1 MKFSHLISVAFAAL
15 MPLSAQALVD
25 VCEQHS
31 VAAAQR
37 HNVPPALLQA
47 IARVES
53 GRAQQGV
60 GLRAWAWTA
69 NVAGQGH
76 YFDTPQAV
84 LTFLEGVLAQGQTS
98 FDVGCMQLNYRWHGD
113 QFQSL
118 AQMLDPARNTD
129 YAARY
134 LADLYRETG
143 DWDMATRY
151 YHSRTPEFGHAY
163 LARVRQAMTGL
174 EPPRG
179 AGVKQAGLLTQGAAM
194 PLAGSAPLVTVAAGR
209 AYWDTPALDA
219 GNRPVLPD

>member
-1 MKFSHLISVAFAAL
+1 MKFSYLTFVAFAACF
-15 MPLSAQALVD
+15 PVAAQALAG
-25 VCEQHS
+25 VCEQHTI
-31 VAAAQR
+31 AAAQR
-37 HNVPPALLQA
+37 HDVPPPLLQA

-60 GLRAWAWTA
+60 GLRAWPWTA

-76 YFDTPQAV
+76 YFDTAQAA
-84 LTFLEGVLAQGQTS
+84 LTFFEGVLAEGQTS

-134 LADLYRETG
+134 LAELYRETG
-143 DWDMATRY
+143 DWEMATRY

-163 LARVRQAMTGL
+163 LARVRQMMTGQ
-174 EPPRG
+174 EPPRAG
-179 AGVKQAGLLTQGAAM
+179 AAMQAGLPMQGAAM
-194 PLAGSAPLVTVAAGR
+194 PLAGSAPLIAMATGR
-209 AYWDTPALDA
+209 AYWENPALDA

>member
-1 MKFSHLISVAFAAL
+1 MKFSHLFSVAFAAFL
-15 MPLSAQALVD
+15 PVAAQALVD

-37 HNVPPALLQA
+37 HNVPPPLLQA

-60 GLRAWAWTA
+60 GLRAWPWTA

-76 YFDTPQAV
+76 YFDTSQAA
-84 LTFLEGVLAQGQTS
+84 LTFLDGVLAQGQTS

-143 DWDMATRY
+143 DWDKTTRY

-163 LARVRQAMTGL
+163 LARVQRVMTGL

-179 AGVKQAGLLTQGAAM
+179 SAVMQAGLPMHGAAM
-194 PLAGSAPLVTVAAGR
+194 PLAGSGPLVAMVAGR
-209 AYWDTPALDA
+209 AYWDNPALDA
-219 GNRPVLPD
+219 GTLPVLPD